1 MRAACEKVSL
11 LFTYRHPSTPDDYQG
26 SLNSA
31 LIPGRPDR
39 PRNPRL
45 AVIIRGKPPANGG
58 SAQFPRA
65 RWRGGYQNDQERAVA
80 EIITPP
86 RSGCAGAAASYTGP
100 SRFHSIRRKSW
111 SGRPDW

>member
-11 LFTYRHPSTPDDYQG
+11 LFSYRHPSTPDDYQG

-58 SAQFPRA
+58 SAEFPRA
-65 RWRGGYQNDQERAVA
+65 RWRGGYQNGQEGGVP

-86 RSGCAGAAASYTGP
+86 RHGCAAAAASYTSP
-100 SRFHSIRRKSW
+100 SRIHSIRTQSSAR
-111 SGRPDW
+111 RH